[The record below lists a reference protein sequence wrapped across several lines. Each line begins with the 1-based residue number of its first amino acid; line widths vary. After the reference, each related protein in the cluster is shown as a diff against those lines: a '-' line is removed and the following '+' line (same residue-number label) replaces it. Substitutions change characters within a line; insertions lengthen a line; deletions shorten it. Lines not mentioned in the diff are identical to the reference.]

1 MNKNIDFI
9 NDLIKIESNGLND
22 SEYLLSVYIP
32 VENLNVVDVK
42 KRIKSMFHKKKVLK
56 DSVLKLVNSK
66 IDSISDIK
74 NGLAIFA
81 KINLNKDEITLGE
94 SNLFI
99 RNLLVAPESYLNLSK
114 VFVLDQLI
122 WAEQYAFCSIIINFN
137 PENADFFI
145 LKDGEIKLIKQ
156 INNPLTEDRGKATS
170 VSNTGMYYN
179 MEETKIN
186 QEKLEM
192 ARGVLNKTYEEIK
205 TNEEN
210 MKNDYDYF
218 TVIYSS
224 YFKSLIDGF
233 AKSLQTLYSNS
244 IKMVLINKNIEKED
258 EIKKVVEENIR
269 LKNRHEKRRL
279 LNAAK
284 DKFQSYAE
292 GWNKVIEAAN
302 DFKIRTL
309 FIKNRS
315 KMKGYVSNN
324 VIRLTPIQ
332 GAKLVNNLTPWLLNN
347 VLISGGEIVIFNKND
362 RVNFLDVAAQLRY

>member
-1 MNKNIDFI
+1 
-9 NDLIKIESNGLND
+9 
-22 SEYLLSVYIP
+22 
-32 VENLNVVDVK
+32 
-42 KRIKSMFHKKKVLK
+42 
-56 DSVLKLVNSK
+56 
-66 IDSISDIK
+66 
-74 NGLAIFA
+74 
-81 KINLNKDEITLGE
+81 
-94 SNLFI
+94 
-99 RNLLVAPESYLNLSK
+99 
-114 VFVLDQLI
+114 
-122 WAEQYAFCSIIINFN
+122 
-137 PENADFFI
+137 
-145 LKDGEIKLIKQ
+145 
-156 INNPLTEDRGKATS
+156 
-170 VSNTGMYYN
+170 MYYN